1 MFLAAVLALA
11 VPFGAL
17 AQSWPTKPITI
28 IVPYPP
34 GATTDLMARQ
44 VGQKLNEALG
54 QPVVVENKGG
64 ASGMIGTALVAKSA
78 PDGYTIGL
86 GTDATHLLNPLLYKE
101 VQYDALK
108 GFVPLT
114 LAADNIIVLAVH
126 PSVPAKNV
134 AELIEYGKK
143 NPGKLSYGSSGKGSP
158 HHLAGELMQQLVG
171 VKLEHVPYRGGG
183 PAMTDLIGGHIPMAF
198 LSLAAVVP
206 HMNSGAVK
214 VLAVVG
220 ASRYKGIPDVP
231 TVGET
236 IKGFDVPSWLAFF
249 APAGT
254 PKPIADRLNAE
265 IVKAL
270 RAEDVRTK
278 LETAGLAVVASPPEA
293 LAEAQRAGHERWSK
307 VVTSA
312 GIQPE

>member
-1 MFLAAVLALA
+1 LA
-11 VPFGAL
+11 VPLGAL
-17 AQSWPTKPITI
+17 AQAWPAKPITI

-44 VGQKLNEALG
+44 VGQKLHEALG

-64 ASGMIGTALVAKSA
+64 ASGTIGTAQVARAA

-101 VQYDALK
+101 LQYDAMK
-108 GFVPLT
+108 GFAPLT
-114 LAADNIIVLAVH
+114 LAADNIIVLAIH
-126 PSVPAKNV
+126 PSVPAANV
-134 AELIEYGKK
+134 AELIEYAKK
-143 NPGKLSYGSSGKGSP
+143 NPGKLSFGSSGKGSP
-158 HHLAGELMQQLVG
+158 HHHAGELLKQLTG
-171 VKLEHVPYRGGG
+171 IQIEHVPYRGGG
-183 PAMTDLIGGHIPMAF
+183 PAMSDLMGGHIPMAF

-236 IKGFDVPSWLAFF
+236 VKGFDVPSWLAFF

-270 RAEDVRTK
+270 RGDDVRTK
-278 LETAGLAVVASPPEA
+278 LETAGLAVVASSPEA
-293 LAEAQRAGHERWSK
+293 LGEAQRTGYERWAK
-307 VVTSA
+307 VVKSA
-312 GIQPE
+312 GIEPE